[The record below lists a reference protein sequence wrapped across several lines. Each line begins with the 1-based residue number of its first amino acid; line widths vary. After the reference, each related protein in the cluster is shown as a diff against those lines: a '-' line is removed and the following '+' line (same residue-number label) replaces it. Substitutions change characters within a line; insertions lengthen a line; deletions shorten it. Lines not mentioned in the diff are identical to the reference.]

1 MSRGRLAMWFVTG
14 VLVMIGLGIPAGKRL
29 AVWRA
34 ERVHDATVAKLER
47 GEASA
52 LRGGQKFPEIEL
64 VSPDGHHTT
73 TTSLLRDTDALV
85 VLLSPGCEGC
95 TQALLKWNPSPVGN
109 RTGRPSVIGIARATA
124 EDASIYARET
134 GLSFPVFADE
144 RDVFGTQYALH
155 AMPTVIGTRAD
166 GTIAFIRHGISE
178 DFTPEAAAKLLETP
192 R

>member
-14 VLVMIGLGIPAGKRL
+14 LLVMIGLGVLAGQRL

-34 ERVHDATVAKLER
+34 DRVHDATVAKLEA

-52 LRGGQKFPEIEL
+52 LRGGQKFPEVEL
-64 VSPDGHHTT
+64 VSLDGHHTT
-73 TTSLLRDTDALV
+73 TTSLLRGTDALV
-85 VLLSPGCEGC
+85 VFLSPGCEGC
-95 TQALLKWNPSPVGN
+95 TQALLNWNPSPEGN
-109 RTGRPSVIGIARATA
+109 SGRPSVIGIARATA
-124 EDASIYARET
+124 EDASIYVRET
-134 GLSFPVFADE
+134 GLGFPVFADE
-144 RDVFGTQYALH
+144 RDVFGTRYALH

-166 GTIAFIRHGISE
+166 GTIVFIRHGISE